1 MIDNKIADKITKISK
16 TLQKKKKSETVTNEH
31 NKEIPKKDMHLQK
44 EDRNLLMIWDKYNN
58 AIMEYQKIINFWDN
72 TINQSTEFRTKTWVE
87 INDDSR
93 GTYNTGSK
101 TKFKT
106 SMLKSRLCDYSDR

>member
-1 MIDNKIADKITKISK
+1 
-16 TLQKKKKSETVTNEH
+16 
-31 NKEIPKKDMHLQK
+31 
-44 EDRNLLMIWDKYNN
+44 
-58 AIMEYQKIINFWDN
+58 MEYQKIINFWDN

-106 SMLKSRLCDYSDR
+106 SMLKSRLCDYSDIYIYIYIDR